1 MSNAKDI
8 RSQIKSIKSTQKI
21 TKAMQMVAAS
31 KMRRSQ
37 DAMLEGRPY
46 VENILRVIAH
56 LLKAHGETPHPFF
69 DETRDNVKKVGY
81 IVISTDRGLCGG
93 LNINQF
99 KALLAHVQEWNNKGC
114 EIDFS
119 VFGRK
124 GIAFINRINGHI
136 MTSVDAYGDNPPL
149 RDLIGGISSMIDAYR
164 AGEIDRVYLV
174 SNRFVNTMT
183 QEPNIVQ
190 FLPATIVVNDKYVP
204 KHAWT
209 YEYEPGVEQ
218 ILDKLAVRYLESVVK
233 QAVAENIACEM
244 SARMIAMKNA
254 SDNAAN
260 LIGELELQYN
270 KARQAAITQELTEIV
285 GGAAA
290 V

>member
-99 KALLAHVQEWNNKGC
+99 KALLAHVQEWSNKGC
-114 EIDFS
+114 EVEFS
-119 VFGRK
+119 VFGR
-124 GIAFINRINGHI
+124 
-136 MTSVDAYGDNPPL
+136 
-149 RDLIGGISSMIDAYR
+149 
-164 AGEIDRVYLV
+164 
-174 SNRFVNTMT
+174 
-183 QEPNIVQ
+183 
-190 FLPATIVVNDKYVP
+190 
-204 KHAWT
+204 
-209 YEYEPGVEQ
+209 
-218 ILDKLAVRYLESVVK
+218 
-233 QAVAENIACEM
+233 
-244 SARMIAMKNA
+244 
-254 SDNAAN
+254 
-260 LIGELELQYN
+260 
-270 KARQAAITQELTEIV
+270 
-285 GGAAA
+285 
-290 V
+290 